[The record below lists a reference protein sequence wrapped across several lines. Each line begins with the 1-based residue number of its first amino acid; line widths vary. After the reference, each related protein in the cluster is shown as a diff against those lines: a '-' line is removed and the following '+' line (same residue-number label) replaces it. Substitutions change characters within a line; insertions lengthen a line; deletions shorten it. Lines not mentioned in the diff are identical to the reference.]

1 MIFCVFTAPEGMIS
15 NVTVVV
21 VSSTSVIVQWSPVDP
36 SLWNGIITS
45 YTVLYQSTSVSNT
58 TLAASI
64 PSLPE
69 HPLAN
74 NPDPRLVS
82 SPLEEESIRLE
93 GLEENYVYQFT
104 VYYENSAG
112 RSVASQSVQIEIPPS
127 GICYSLWLH
136 LHQLLLSILV

>member
-1 MIFCVFTAPEGMIS
+1 MIS

-21 VSSTSVIVQWSPVDP
+21 VSNTSVTAQWSPVDP

-45 YTVLYQSTSVSNT
+45 YTVLYQSASVSNMT
-58 TLAASI
+58 FSASI

-82 SPLEEESIRLE
+82 LPLEEESIRLE

-104 VYYENSAG
+104 VYYENSVG
-112 RSVASQSVQIEIPPS
+112 RSVESPSVQIEIPPS
-127 GICYSLWLH
+127 GI
-136 LHQLLLSILV
+136 